1 MNRQMAA
8 KIIVYILVNF
18 KKKWLNTEKLKS
30 RNELLQVAIGIAV
43 NILKKNQEKARIIL
57 PFKWIDEWIGNK

>member
-1 MNRQMAA
+1 MAA

-43 NILKKNQEKARIIL
+43 NILKKNQEKARTIL